1 MAAAFKITEAAKN
14 TVYCSLF
21 ALSVATFPIHA
32 QAQSPQT
39 QDPYALNCADFR
51 HEANGK
57 WTPLV
62 RVRVFSPRMPN
73 SSLELGRGT
82 SFYPGVYMNG
92 VDLGALL
99 NQQCR

>member
-14 TVYCSLF
+14 TLYSLF
-21 ALSVATFPIHA
+21 IRLICCYVSNRA